1 MAAAVGTRP
10 PGAHRESGNI
20 DLPPVVEEGRSGGG
34 ARWVE
39 LVKAADDIDAHL
51 LIGRLQEALIE
62 TRTVK
67 DRTAPG
73 AWLYGGS
80 NPWAP
85 VVILVRSFELEQARI
100 VLAEV
105 AYESPAVEPT
115 RVPQPVSRRRAA
127 LLWWATAVVLGVTFT
142 ALIAA
147 QAIRATPGC
156 QLPILCQE
164 R

>member
-10 PGAHRESGNI
+10 PGTQRESGHI
-20 DLPPVVEEGRSGGG
+20 DLPPIEEAGRSGGG

-51 LIGRLQEALIE
+51 LIGRLLESGIE
-62 TRTVK
+62 TQTVK
-67 DRTAPG
+67 DRSAPG

-85 VVILVRSFELEQARI
+85 VVILVRAFELDSARL

-105 AYESPAVEPT
+105 AFEGPAVEPD
-115 RVPQPVSRRRAA
+115 RPPSPAQRRRHA
-127 LLWWATAVVLGVTFT
+127 LVWWATAIVLGVTLT
-142 ALIAA
+142 ALVAA

-156 QLPILCQE
+156 QLPILCEE